1 MEIRITIPKLKDYY
15 MKRWQKFEIDST
27 NYLSEKYKDKTFKN
41 RGGSDSTESDIKVN
55 DDYYIEAKLCPAQCC
70 QFVLFPEDNQ
80 FIYSQHNKKPINQH
94 SKKIIEHMNQNF
106 EFYADKNINSKPI
119 VYDKCEKDFFNC
131 IKEFYSYKNVKY
143 FITNGFLLVPKDE
156 IEKVFTI
163 SAKYRV
169 KKSGSKNPNKSMVN
183 SLSEIIN
190 KNYQVKSINYKNDS
204 LIIES
209 NDNLNKVKFDYMN
222 NTYMFSES
230 NGIYKLRQLSK
241 TCNSNVIFSINLK
254 K

>member
-1 MEIRITIPKLKDYY
+1 
-15 MKRWQKFEIDST
+15 
-27 NYLSEKYKDKTFKN
+27 
-41 RGGSDSTESDIKVN
+41 
-55 DDYYIEAKLCPAQCC
+55 
-70 QFVLFPEDNQ
+70 
-80 FIYSQHNKKPINQH
+80 
-94 SKKIIEHMNQNF
+94 
-106 EFYADKNINSKPI
+106 
-119 VYDKCEKDFFNC
+119 
-131 IKEFYSYKNVKY
+131 
-143 FITNGFLLVPKDE
+143 
-156 IEKVFTI
+156 
-163 SAKYRV
+163 
-169 KKSGSKNPNKSMVN
+169 MVN

-190 KNYQVKSINYKNDS
+190 KNYQVKSINYKKDS